1 LIISTQTENRRRSS
15 KGEGKGEIVDGVLI
29 GVVISEGLAFIAAL
43 IRVSY
48 RAGKAF
54 QWMEQ
59 AEYRIV
65 RLETDTHTHNPG
77 SKVKKGGVS

>member
-1 LIISTQTENRRRSS
+1 M
-15 KGEGKGEIVDGVLI
+15 DGVLI
-29 GVVISEGLAFIAAL
+29 GVVITEGLAFIAVL
-43 IRVSY
+43 IRISY

-65 RLETDTHTHNPG
+65 RLETDSHTHNPG
-77 SKVKKGGVS
+77 SEVEEGGVS